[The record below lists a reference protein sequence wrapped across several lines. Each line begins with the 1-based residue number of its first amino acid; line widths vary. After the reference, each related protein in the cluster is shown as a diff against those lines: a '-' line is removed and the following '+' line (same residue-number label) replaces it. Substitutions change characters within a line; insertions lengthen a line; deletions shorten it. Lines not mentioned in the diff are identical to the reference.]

1 MRRSLLLALMLL
13 VASPSFAATVADVT
27 MPDSMQVNGKNLVLN
42 GMGLRRKIVKVYV
55 AGLYLPAKETSA
67 EKILSSDTERNVTM
81 QFVRDVEKAS
91 ICNAWHEGLK
101 NNTPSKASALKGDF
115 DTLCNYMADMK
126 VGNKMSFTYVPG
138 QGTTVAIDGANKG
151 TIAGKDFADAMF
163 GCWIG
168 PNPPGADFKKGL
180 LGG

>member
-1 MRRSLLLALMLL
+1 MRRFLLLALMLL
-13 VASPSFAATVADVT
+13 MASPSFAATVADVT

-67 EKILSSDTERNVTM
+67 EKILSSDTERSLNM
-81 QFVRDVEKAS
+81 QFVRDVDKAS

-126 VGNKMSFTYVPG
+126 VGTKMSFTYVPG

-180 LGG
+180 LGS